1 MCHTGSQA
9 GTQKGRQ
16 IKYRFSHGLCSW
28 GEMKCLRGG
37 GLGEKT
43 CKLHIIFRRKE
54 GLWKVVEDEDG
65 EVGWAYEER
74 AS

>member
-1 MCHTGSQA
+1 M
-9 GTQKGRQ
+9 
-16 IKYRFSHGLCSW
+16 
-28 GEMKCLRGG
+28 
-37 GLGEKT
+37 
-43 CKLHIIFRRKE
+43 HIIFRRKE